1 MINPI
6 LRKAIAVY
14 GVENQTIKAI
24 EEMSELTK
32 ELSKALLGKADND
45 HIREEIADSE
55 IMLEQLRSIYDTDN
69 GNRIDFFKQ
78 AKIKRLDERVKETLK
93 NHDKELVRLD
103 EDEAI

>member
-32 ELSKALLGKADND
+32 ELAKALLGKADND
-45 HIREEIADSE
+45 HIREEIADVE
-55 IMLEQLRSIYDTDN
+55 IMLEQLKDIYDTHEGKN
-69 GNRIDFFKQ
+69 IEVFRNE
-78 AKIKRLDERVKETLK
+78 KITRLCKRF
-93 NHDKELVRLD
+93 D
-103 EDEAI
+103 EDGAV

>member
-1 MINPI
+1 MTNPI

-24 EEMSELTK
+24 EEMSELIK

-45 HIREEIADSE
+45 HIREEIADVE
-55 IMLEQLRSIYDTDN
+55 IMLEQLKDIYDTRD
-69 GNRIDFFKQ
+69 GKTIDVFRNE
-78 AKIKRLDERVKETLK
+78 KITRLC
-93 NHDKELVRLD
+93 NRLD